1 MGIILYQC
9 LKNTCPIH
17 NTFLKVFY
25 QNTCLTKHNQMR
37 RVNENLSKELLGK
50 KMTLKNICL
59 SCKTLFHFVMTLIDI
74 VA

>member
-1 MGIILYQC
+1 
-9 LKNTCPIH
+9 
-17 NTFLKVFY
+17 
-25 QNTCLTKHNQMR
+25 MR

-74 VA
+74 AA